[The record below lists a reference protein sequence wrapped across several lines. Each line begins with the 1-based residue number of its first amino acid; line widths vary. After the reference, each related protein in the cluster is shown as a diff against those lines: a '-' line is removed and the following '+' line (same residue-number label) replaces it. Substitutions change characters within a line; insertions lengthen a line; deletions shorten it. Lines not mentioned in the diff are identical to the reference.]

1 MKSIISI
8 ICFFILIACKHTETT
23 EIHPEATI
31 NSIPLSEAYISQKTA
46 YFTINQGII
55 EGEGLDVWKDLISKS
70 QFIALGE
77 RHNSEATSQ
86 LVDAILPILD
96 TTGYNH
102 FAIEVGPHSAKKL
115 VQLST
120 PIEETEKN
128 LSEFITKYA
137 GKEDYQ
143 KPIPFFGAFSDVQ
156 FLKTARKH
164 NMELWGLDQEYYY
177 ATTYFMDE
185 LLTYAIDQDEYE
197 NLKIANE
204 KAKTIIKKW
213 SEIDEEE
220 SRDIDF
226 FKEIQ
231 KDTIVQKYLSHFRTL
246 ETTKPIIKDL
256 EISWDIYSRWRD
268 DSHADRISYMR
279 ENFMNTYTK
288 ALENEKEPKVF
299 LKFGSLHTSKILTN
313 GCYDLGDLVTQLAI
327 QNNTQA
333 TTINSWHRYYIESDG
348 TEIDYLEKY
357 SSYYSRLRSFMALAK
372 KDQWT
377 IINLKSIRE
386 DINNGKVTLPT
397 DGDYHRIKALID
409 GYDYQLILPLD
420 QEATALVDTH

>member
-8 ICFFILIACKHTETT
+8 ICLFILIACKDTKST
-23 EIHPEATI
+23 EIHPETTI
-31 NSIPLSEAYISQKTA
+31 NVIPLSEAYISQKTA

-115 VQLST
+115 VELST

-128 LSEFITKYA
+128 LTEFIIKYA

-143 KPIPFFGAFSDVQ
+143 KPIPFFGAISDAQ
-156 FLKTARKH
+156 FLKTARSLDMK
-164 NMELWGLDQEYYY
+164 LWGLDQEYYY
-177 ATTYFMDE
+177 STSYFMDE
-185 LLTYAIDQDEYE
+185 LLTQTANSNEYE
-197 NLKIANE
+197 NLKATNKE
-204 KAKTIIKKW
+204 VKTIIKKW
-213 SEIDEEE
+213 TDIDEDETA
-220 SRDIDF
+220 DIDF

-231 KDTIVQKYLSHFRTL
+231 QDTIVQRYLSHFRTM

-279 ENFMNTYTK
+279 ENFMDAYKK
-288 ALENEKEPKVF
+288 ALQKEKEPKVF

-333 TTINSWHRYYIESDG
+333 TTINSWHRYYTESDG

-357 SSYYSRLRSFMALAK
+357 SSYYNRLRSFMSLAK
-372 KDQWT
+372 RDQWT

-386 DINNGKVTLPT
+386 DIDNGKVILPT

-420 QEATALVDTH
+420 QESTALINNH